1 MIQELLLFEKSRSG
15 RIGYSLP
22 PLDVLEAL
30 PEKNLQRNKVD
41 LPELSEPDVV
51 RHYVRLS
58 EWNFSID
65 QNFYPLGSCT
75 MKYNPKIND
84 WAASLP
90 GMSQLHPYTPTS
102 YSQGALKLMF
112 ELSEMLKNLS
122 GLDAVSLLPLA
133 GAQGEYTG
141 LRMISAYFESLGQK
155 RSKILIPDSAHGTN
169 PASCSLSGFSI
180 VKIPVTSEGVLS
192 LEHIQKEV
200 TEDVAALM
208 LTHPNTLGYLE
219 ENIKEMSDILHEKG
233 ALLYCDGA
241 NFNAFAGLATLKSF
255 GVDVVQFNLHKT
267 FSTPHG
273 GGGPGSGPV
282 AVDKK
287 LQPFLP
293 IPIVSKDKDKD
304 FYFLDWDR
312 SQTIGAL
319 SSFYG
324 NFGILVRAYTYMK
337 TLGLSGVQKMA
348 KMAILNANYVRAKL
362 KKHYHLPFQ
371 RSFCLHESIFDDSLQ
386 KKHGFTTLDI
396 AKRLLDYGYHP
407 PTIYFPLFVQGA
419 LMIEPTESES
429 QQTLDAFCE
438 AMIAISEEG
447 KKDPQF
453 LKNAP
458 YTTKVR
464 RVDEVHAARNPKLV
478 YQG

>member
-1 MIQELLLFEKSRSG
+1 MEEALLFEKTSPG

-22 PLDVLEAL
+22 ALDVPQCQPSLH
-30 PEKNLQRNKVD
+30 LQRKTLS

-51 RHYVRLS
+51 RHYTRLAQ
-58 EWNFSID
+58 WNFSID

-90 GMSQLHPYTPTS
+90 GFAGLHPQTPDS
-102 YSQGALKLMF
+102 FSQGALKLMY
-112 ELSEMLKNLS
+112 ELSSMIKNLS

-141 LRMISAYFESLGQK
+141 LRLISAYYEARGEK
-155 RSKILIPDSAHGTN
+155 RTKILIPDTAHGTN
-169 PASCSLSGFSI
+169 PASCSLTGFCV
-180 VKIPVTSEGVLS
+180 VKIPITSEGILS
-192 LEHIQKEV
+192 LERIQKEV
-200 TEDVAALM
+200 TKDVAALM

-219 ENIKEMSDILHEKG
+219 ENIKEISDILHEKG

-241 NFNAFAGLATLKSF
+241 NFNAFAGLAQVRDF

-287 LQPFLP
+287 LEPFLP
-293 IPIVSKDKDKD
+293 VPIISKNHDS
-304 FYFLDWDR
+304 YALNWDR
-312 SQTIGAL
+312 PQSIGSL
-319 SSFYG
+319 SAFYG

-337 TLGLSGVQKMA
+337 TLGLEGMRRMA
-348 KMAILNANYVRAKL
+348 HMAILNANYIRSRL
-362 KKHYHLPFQ
+362 KNHFHLPYPK
-371 RSFCLHESIFDDSLQ
+371 RFCLHETIFDDSLQ
-386 KKHGFTTLDI
+386 NKHGFTTLDM

-407 PTIYFPLFVQGA
+407 PTIYFPLVVHGSM
-419 LMIEPTESES
+419 MIEPTESES
-429 QQTLDAFCE
+429 KQTLDAFCDV
-438 AMIAISEEG
+438 MIKISEEG
-447 KKDPQF
+447 KKNPDF
-453 LKNAP
+453 LKKAP

-478 YQG
+478 YKA